1 MHLLSFSREGM
12 GAVYVAYHHFM
23 EAKKKVPLTQTAF
36 DRLREE
42 LTHLEGDARSQ
53 IIQDIAT
60 ARAHGDLSENAE
72 YHAAKDQQGMQ
83 EARVRQIKEMLE
95 NAEIIHAKD
104 DGVIKPGKLVTLRYE
119 DEEPETYLLGL
130 REERGGGHDILTPES
145 PIGQALVGHLAGE
158 TIVAKVP
165 AGDLKI
171 EIVAVETP

>member
-1 MHLLSFSREGM
+1 
-12 GAVYVAYHHFM
+12 M
-23 EAKKKVPLTQTAF
+23 EAKKKVPLTQSAY
-36 DRLREE
+36 DRLQEE
-42 LTHLEGDARSQ
+42 LVHLEGDARSK
-53 IIQDIAT
+53 IIDDIAT

-72 YHAAKDQQGMQ
+72 YHAAKDQQGLQ

-119 DEEPETYLLGL
+119 EDEEPETYLLGL
-130 REERGGGHDILTPES
+130 REERGGDHDILTPES

-158 TIVAKVP
+158 TLIAKVP
-165 AGDLKI
+165 AGDLRI